1 MAAQDL
7 HTRRSQKTWLKHN
20 WTLVSLLLE
29 EAKKMGP
36 LGWSIIGPMYP
47 CLTLVSLLHTRRNQ
61 KNGTPSLKH
70 NWDSSKSNHQ
80 SGTGSA
86 ALFYLIPIMKILI
99 RKINV
104 RENRGGE
111 KNEEANPQFLKPISG
126 TYGMCKYLD
135 ILIPSKM
142 MAPFFVFFCL
152 TCASGSDRIY
162 VIFYSK
168 FQIKTRLRYKSVN
181 TFGTHKPF
189 FKQWWKANFCIDI
202 MQLANHMGVRMS
214 MQSHQNGFWTHT
226 ILVRGSQIAI

>member
-1 MAAQDL
+1 
-7 HTRRSQKTWLKHN
+7 
-20 WTLVSLLLE
+20 
-29 EAKKMGP
+29 MGP

-70 NWDSSKSNHQ
+70 NWDS
-80 SGTGSA
+80 
-86 ALFYLIPIMKILI
+86 
-99 RKINV
+99 
-104 RENRGGE
+104 
-111 KNEEANPQFLKPISG
+111 SG

-168 FQIKTRLRYKSVN
+168 FQIKTRLRYKIVN

-189 FKQWWKANFCIDI
+189 LKQWWKANFCIDI